1 MQPRVVARSA
11 GRRFLITLVVLVAL
25 AAIGGTSMVSAGQ
38 DQLAR
43 VRAATSTFHSLAVAE
58 TAGYGEF
65 YMCTDHVSDGTMG
78 QHYVN
83 LDLVLDTA
91 TGVPTIDPL
100 APEALVYEPKING
113 GYRLVGVE
121 YVVFQDAW
129 DAANDAPPALFG
141 KTFTLIP
148 AGNRYDLPPFYELPR
163 LDLAPQPER
172 NLQGLEPEGHLPR
185 PGRPGLD
192 HSRVSVAAT
201 RPVGWRRRRTTRGP
215 APPAASLHA

>member
-1 MQPRVVARSA
+1 
-11 GRRFLITLVVLVAL
+11 
-25 AAIGGTSMVSAGQ
+25 
-38 DQLAR
+38 
-43 VRAATSTFHSLAVAE
+43 
-58 TAGYGEF
+58 
-65 YMCTDHVSDGTMG
+65 MCTDHVTDGTMG

-100 APEALVYEPKING
+100 QPEALVYEPKING

-172 NLQGLEPEGHLPR
+172 NLQGLEPERLLPR

-192 HSRVSVAAT
+192 PLPGSASPPLDQSGGGDVAPHEA
-201 RPVGWRRRRTTRGP
+201 RLRRRHLSTRQGTNPRT
-215 APPAASLHA
+215 

>member
-1 MQPRVVARSA
+1 MQPHIVARRA
-11 GRRFLITLVVLVAL
+11 GRRFLVAVVVLMAL
-25 AAIGGTSMVSAGQ
+25 AAIGGTSLVTAGQ

-43 VRAATSTFHSLAVAE
+43 VRAATDKFHTLAVANN
-58 TAGYGEF
+58 AGYGEF
-65 YMCTDHVSDGTMG
+65 YVCTDHVTDGTMG

-100 APEALVYEPKING
+100 HPEALVYEPRING

-129 DAANDAPPALFG
+129 DAANDAPPTLFG

-148 AGNRYDLPPFYELPR
+148 AGNRYSLPPYYELHAWIWRPNPSGIFKDWNPSVSCR
-163 LDLAPQPER
+163 G
-172 NLQGLEPEGHLPR
+172 QG
-185 PGRPGLD
+185 D
-192 HSRVSVAAT
+192 
-201 RPVGWRRRRTTRGP
+201 P
-215 APPAASLHA
+215 A